1 MNGIKSWAMIICFV
15 SVICT
20 IVEMMVP
27 SGKMEK
33 MFKLIIGIFMLCSI
47 LIPLKNTISNISFDV
62 KKSKNFIKDESKLKD
77 IIDNQTE
84 TTAKE
89 NIKSIIKNFLDAKD
103 IKPEK
108 INIIMDTKQDN
119 CISIKKIEVFL
130 VRGDE
135 SKKDMIKKELE
146 QKLEIKTDVIVGS
159 G

>member
-47 LIPLKNTISNISFDV
+47 LIPLKNTISNISFDI

>member
-146 QKLEIKTDVIVGS
+146 QKFEIKTDVIVGS

>member
-1 MNGIKSWAMIICFV
+1 MNAIKSWAMIICFV
-15 SVICT
+15 SIICT
-20 IVEMMVP
+20 IAEMLVP

-33 MFKLIIGIFMLCSI
+33 MFKLIIGVFMLCSI
-47 LIPLKNTISNISFDV
+47 LIPIKNTMSNISFDT
-62 KKSKNFIKDESKLKD
+62 KKSKNFIKEESKLKE

-84 TTAKE
+84 VTAKE
-89 NIKSIIKNFLDAKD
+89 NIKGMIKKFLDTKN

-108 INIIMDTKQDN
+108 INVIMDTKQDN

-130 VRGDE
+130 ARGDE